1 MATIATTL
9 YKNLNTKQRAELIN
23 LADPLGINDITE
35 LKEFGV
41 SRKDNISKFVFTN
54 LDLNSISKNPSLW
67 SSFRDVVDQ
76 VYKYSAN
83 ISRHSEVQVWA
94 RDLNNPAPVNV
105 AFVVKDARDTN
116 VLSSLSNILSNE
128 IYNNNI
134 KLNKPDS
141 FFWIAYDTE
150 SNKWALAEY

>member
-1 MATIATTL
+1 M
-9 YKNLNTKQRAELIN
+9 
-23 LADPLGINDITE
+23 
-35 LKEFGV
+35 
-41 SRKDNISKFVFTN
+41 
-54 LDLNSISKNPSLW
+54 
-67 SSFRDVVDQ
+67 
-76 VYKYSAN
+76 N

-128 IYNNNI
+128 IYNNKI